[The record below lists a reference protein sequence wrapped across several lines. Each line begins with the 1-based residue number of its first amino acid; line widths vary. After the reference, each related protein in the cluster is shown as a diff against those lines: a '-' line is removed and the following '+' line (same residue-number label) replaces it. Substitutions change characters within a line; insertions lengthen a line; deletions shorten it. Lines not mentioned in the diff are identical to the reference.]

1 MEQITK
7 KDAVE
12 MLTDEMINNLDDRV
26 GRQNIVEIL
35 MYGCEGWMNQTNK
48 ELEEE
53 LFNKFDEKYKV
64 I

>member
-7 KDAVE
+7 KDAAE